1 MILCIADLLPPE
13 EVKAVRDALEDATFF
28 DGKKTAG
35 WHAKLVKENLQ
46 LASGNP
52 VIDAMRERLTARIRE
67 HELFQMAVRPKAV
80 TPVIVSRYESGMRY
94 GTHVDDAVMHG
105 IRTDVSFTVFLEDP
119 DSYDGGELVMEST
132 AGEEAF
138 KLPAGAGIVYPSGQL
153 HRVEEVTRGARVA
166 VVGWAQSMI
175 RDARQREILFDLD
188 SARRAIFQTQ
198 GKTPEFDLITKSA
211 ANLTRMWA
219 ET

>member
-13 EVKAVRDALEDATFF
+13 EVKAVREALDEATFF

-52 VIDAMRERLTARIRE
+52 AIDALRERLTARVRE
-67 HELFQMAVRPKAV
+67 NELFQMAVRPKAV
-80 TPVIVSRYESGMRY
+80 TPVIVSRYEPGMRY

-119 DSYDGGELVMEST
+119 ESYDGGELVMEST

-138 KLPAGAGIVYPSGQL
+138 KLPAGAAIVYPSGQL

-166 VVGWAQSMI
+166 IVGWAESMI
-175 RDARQREILFDLD
+175 RDPRQREILFDLD
-188 SARRAIFQTQ
+188 SARRTIFQSQ
-198 GKTPEFDLITKSA
+198 GKTAEFDLITKSV
-211 ANLTRMWA
+211 ANLIRMWA

>member
-13 EVKAVRDALEDATFF
+13 EVKAVREALDEATFF

-52 VIDAMRERLTARIRE
+52 AIDALRERLTARVRE

-80 TPVIVSRYESGMRY
+80 TPVIVSRYEPGMRY

-119 DSYDGGELVMEST
+119 ESYDGGELVMEST

-138 KLPAGAGIVYPSGQL
+138 KLPAGAAIVYPSGQL

-166 VVGWAQSMI
+166 IVGWAESMI
-175 RDARQREILFDLD
+175 RDPRQREILFDLD
-188 SARRAIFQTQ
+188 SARRTIFRTQ
-198 GKTPEFDLITKSA
+198 GKTAEFDLITKSV

>member
-13 EVKAVRDALEDATFF
+13 EVKAVREALEEATFF

-52 VIDAMRERLTARIRE
+52 VIDALRERLTTRVRE

-80 TPVIVSRYESGMRY
+80 TPVIVSRYEPGMRY

-119 DSYDGGELVMEST
+119 ENYDGGELVMEST

-138 KLPAGAGIVYPSGQL
+138 KLPAGAAIVYPSGQL

-166 VVGWAQSMI
+166 IVGWAQSMI

-198 GKTPEFDLITKSA
+198 GKTAEFDLITKSA